1 MAGPFG
7 LNAVAIG
14 PEPHRNEEGR
24 EVQVGAEMGF
34 HWEMLSDGR
43 RNATYR
49 AAIAGAAPGRVV
61 YDVGAGVGPM
71 SLYAVEAGAR
81 RVYAIE
87 TDRDAYQYLR
97 RLARRFPELVP
108 MRGDALRG
116 TLPEEPPDVVICEM
130 WSSWL
135 TDWPMVQVLNRIRR
149 RAPRCA
155 VIPARGHHVLQL
167 GYADH
172 HAGAAL
178 DFVPGT
184 YAAVF
189 GEPGAIEEMSLP
201 VLAAMTDFQTAVPAV
216 DATLGLMPLANGTVN
231 SLRFWSY
238 EEVREGH
245 LSPRAGTRS
254 DVLIRWVRPFR
265 VARGRRV
272 RVRIRHRW
280 DERLRCAIL

>member
-1 MAGPFG
+1 MGVRV
-7 LNAVAIG
+7 AVGTAAT
-14 PEPHRNEEGR
+14 PLRNGGGGA
-24 EVQVGAEMGF
+24 QVGAEMGF
-34 HWEMLSDGR
+34 HWEMLSDSR

-49 AAIAGAAPGRVV
+49 AAIAGAVPGRVV
-61 YDVGAGVGPM
+61 WDLGAGVGPM
-71 SLYAVEAGAR
+71 SLYAMEAGAR

-97 RLARRFPELVP
+97 RLARRFRHLVP
-108 MRGDALRG
+108 VRGDAVRG
-116 TLPEEPPDVVICEM
+116 TLPDEPPDVVICEM

-149 RAPRCA
+149 RAPRCT
-155 VIPARGHHVLQL
+155 VIPARAHHVLQL

-178 DFVPGT
+178 AFVPGT

-189 GEPGAIEEMSLP
+189 GDPGAIEEMSLP
-201 VLAAMTDFQTAVPAV
+201 VLAAMTDFQAPIPPLDV
-216 DATLGLMPLANGTVN
+216 TLALVPLASGTVN

-238 EEVREGH
+238 EEVRDGH
-245 LSPRAGTRS
+245 LSARAGTRS

-265 VARGRRV
+265 VTRGRRV

-280 DERLRCAIL
+280 NERLRCVIL

>member
-1 MAGPFG
+1 VEQPYR
-7 LNAVAIG
+7 LSIAVA
-14 PEPHRNEEGR
+14 EREGGAR
-24 EVQVGAEMGF
+24 AQVGAEMGF

-43 RNATYR
+43 RNAAYR
-49 AAIAGAAPGRVV
+49 AAIAAAAPGRVV

-71 SLYAVEAGAR
+71 SLYATEAGAR

-87 TDRDAYQYLR
+87 TDRDAYPYLR
-97 RLARRFPELVP
+97 RLARRFPDLVP
-108 MRGDALRG
+108 VRGDALRG
-116 TLPEEPPDVVICEM
+116 PLPDETPDVVICEM

-149 RAPRCA
+149 RAPRC
-155 VIPARGHHVLQL
+155 VVVPARGHHVLQL

-172 HAGAAL
+172 YAGPAL
-178 DFVPGT
+178 AFTPGT

-189 GEPGAIEEMSLP
+189 GDPGAIEEMSLP
-201 VLAAMTDFQTAVPAV
+201 VLAAMTDFQATVPALDTTV
-216 DATLGLMPLANGTVN
+216 ALAPLATGTVN
-231 SLRFWSY
+231 SLRLWSY
-238 EEVREGH
+238 EEVRDGH

-265 VARGRRV
+265 VTRGRRV

-280 DERLRCAIL
+280 NDRLRCAIL

>member
-1 MAGPFG
+1 MA
-7 LNAVAIG
+7 
-14 PEPHRNEEGR
+14 
-24 EVQVGAEMGF
+24 QVGAEMSF

-71 SLYAVEAGAR
+71 SLYAMEAGAR

-97 RLARRFPELVP
+97 RLARRFPDLVP
-108 MRGDALRG
+108 LRGDALRG
-116 TLPEEPPDVVICEM
+116 PLPDEPPDVVICEM

-135 TDWPMVQVLNRIRR
+135 TDWPMVAVLNRVRR
-149 RAPRCA
+149 RAPRCT

-178 DFVPGT
+178 DFAPGT
-184 YAAVF
+184 SAAVF

-201 VLAAMTDFQTAVPAV
+201 VLAAMTDFQAAVPAL
-216 DATLGLMPLANGTVN
+216 DATVALVPLANGTVN

-238 EEVREGH
+238 EEVRDGH

-265 VARGRRV
+265 VTRSRRV
-272 RVRIRHRW
+272 RIRIRHRW
-280 DERLRCAIL
+280 DDRLRCVIL

>member
-1 MAGPFG
+1 
-7 LNAVAIG
+7 
-14 PEPHRNEEGR
+14 
-24 EVQVGAEMGF
+24 
-34 HWEMLSDGR
+34 
-43 RNATYR
+43 
-49 AAIAGAAPGRVV
+49 
-61 YDVGAGVGPM
+61 M

-97 RLARRFPELVP
+97 RLARRHPQLVP
-108 MRGDALRG
+108 VRGDAVRG
-116 TLPEEPPDVVICEM
+116 TLPDQAPEVVICEM

-149 RAPRCA
+149 RAPRCL
-155 VIPARGHHVLQL
+155 VIPVRAHHVVQL

-172 HAGAAL
+172 YAGEPLA
-178 DFVPGT
+178 FGPGT

-189 GEPGAIEEMSLP
+189 GDPGAIEEMSLP
-201 VLAAMTDFQTAVPAV
+201 VRAAVTDFQAAVPSLDV
-216 DATLGLMPLANGTVN
+216 TLALEPLTSGTVN

-238 EEVREGH
+238 EEVRNGH
-245 LSPRAGTRS
+245 LSPRAGTRG

-265 VARGRRV
+265 VTRGRRV

-280 DERLRCAIL
+280 DHRLRCAIL